1 MSSYIKLFILSR
13 IPNQLPENVVLFYWL
28 LLSRLQH
35 WFSGRNYIKSIKT
48 VSLDVDTN
56 ILEVVMTDGKI
67 YIQSTQ
73 RISRFWRGYN
83 YAMERLFYQYL
94 PRESKLLVKF
104 ENKESLVIFD
114 VGANIGEFSLAC
126 AEFFKESIIFAF
138 EPDPKAM
145 HCLQRNVHT
154 RKLENRIACFPIA
167 LSNSNE
173 KKRFYIATDNA
184 DSSFVKPTKTSSQYL
199 ELESMRL
206 DDFLESADIKR
217 VDLLKMDA
225 EGHEPEVLSGFTK
238 NIQNLGGVTVDV
250 SPEREGEDTELEVK
264 EFLTR
269 HQLQTQLIFGQGQRK
284 FLMAFKD
291 S

>member
-1 MSSYIKLFILSR
+1 
-13 IPNQLPENVVLFYWL
+13 
-28 LLSRLQH
+28 
-35 WFSGRNYIKSIKT
+35 
-48 VSLDVDTN
+48 
-56 ILEVVMTDGKI
+56 
-67 YIQSTQ
+67 
-73 RISRFWRGYN
+73 
-83 YAMERLFYQYL
+83 
-94 PRESKLLVKF
+94 
-104 ENKESLVIFD
+104 
-114 VGANIGEFSLAC
+114 
-126 AEFFKESIIFAF
+126 
-138 EPDPKAM
+138 
-145 HCLQRNVHT
+145 
-154 RKLENRIACFPIA
+154 
-167 LSNSNE
+167 
-173 KKRFYIATDNA
+173 
-184 DSSFVKPTKTSSQYL
+184 
-199 ELESMRL
+199 MRL